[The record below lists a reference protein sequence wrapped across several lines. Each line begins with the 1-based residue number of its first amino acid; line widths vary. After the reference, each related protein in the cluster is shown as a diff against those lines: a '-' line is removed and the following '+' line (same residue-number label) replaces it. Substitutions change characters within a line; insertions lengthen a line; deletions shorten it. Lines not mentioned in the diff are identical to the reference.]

1 MPFTITMSDTLD
13 LISATF
19 AKTATGQQ
27 EIQTRSLGL
36 APLVRRVL
44 VLADG
49 KKSGRDLGAFVS
61 GGEDIKTILEQLL
74 SLGCLEAKAQAKAAS
89 AEPVAAKT
97 ESPDGSIKG
106 AVSEG
111 GTDQYLAGLASMVPA
126 ERRTSKDNEMARNFM
141 INSVNS
147 IIGQNMRLTL
157 IHEIFHAQTTEELR
171 LVYLH
176 WETTMSE
183 HGMGSKRL
191 PELREKLFK
200 VL

>member
-1 MPFTITMSDTLD
+1 MSDTLD

-74 SLGCLEAKAQAKAAS
+74 SLGCLEAKAQAKAAA
-89 AEPVAAKT
+89 AEPAAAKSEASAGAPKVAAT
-97 ESPDGSIKG
+97 PDAGS
-106 AVSEG
+106 
-111 GTDQYLAGLASMVPA
+111 DQYLAGLASMVPA
-126 ERRTSKDNEMARNFM
+126 EKRTAKDNEMARNFM

-147 IIGQNMRLTL
+147 IIGQNMRLSL
-157 IHEIFHAQTTEELR
+157 IHDIFHAQTTEELR

>member
-1 MPFTITMSDTLD
+1 MPDTLD
-13 LISATF
+13 LNSATF

-27 EIQTRSLGL
+27 EIQTRALGL

-74 SLGCLEAKAQAKAAS
+74 SLGCLEAKAQAKAAA
-89 AEPVAAKT
+89 AEPVAAKAEAGDT
-97 ESPDGSIKG
+97 ATKADS
-106 AVSEG
+106 SEVG
-111 GTDQYLAGLASMVPA
+111 NDQYLAGLATMVPA
-126 ERRTSKDNEMARNFM
+126 DKRTSKDNEMARNFM

-147 IIGQNMRLTL
+147 IIGQNMRLSL

-171 LVYLH
+171 LTYLH
-176 WETTMSE
+176 WEKTMSE

>member
-1 MPFTITMSDTLD
+1 MITMSDTLD
-13 LISATF
+13 LTSSVF
-19 AKTATGQQ
+19 HKTATGQQ
-27 EIQTRSLGL
+27 EIQSRSLGL

-49 KKSGRDLGAFVS
+49 KKSGSELGAFVS

-74 SLGCLEAKAQAKAAS
+74 SLGCLEALVQTKPEASKPSAAKA
-89 AEPVAAKT
+89 
-97 ESPDGSIKG
+97 ESPDGG
-106 AVSEG
+106 
-111 GTDQYLAGLASMVPA
+111 DDPYLKGLAALTPA
-126 ERRTSKDNEMARNFM
+126 EKRTAKENEMARNFM

-147 IIGQNMRLTL
+147 IIGQNMRLSL
-157 IHEIFHAQTTEELR
+157 IHDIFHAQTTDELR
-171 LVYLH
+171 LVYRH
-176 WETTMSE
+176 WEQSMSE

>member
-1 MPFTITMSDTLD
+1 MSDTLD

-27 EIQTRSLGL
+27 EIQTRALGL

-74 SLGCLEAKAQAKAAS
+74 SLGCLEAKAQAKAAA
-89 AEPVAAKT
+89 AEPIAAKA
-97 ESPDGSIKG
+97 G
-106 AVSEG
+106 AGDAASKADASEAG
-111 GTDQYLAGLASMVPA
+111 NDQYLAGLATMVPA
-126 ERRTSKDNEMARNFM
+126 DKRTSKDNEMARNFM

-147 IIGQNMRLTL
+147 IIGQNMRLSL
-157 IHEIFHAQTTEELR
+157 IHDIFHAQTTEELR
-171 LVYLH
+171 LAYLH
-176 WETTMSE
+176 WEKTMSE

>member
-1 MPFTITMSDTLD
+1 MPDTLD

-27 EIQTRSLGL
+27 EIQTRALGL

-74 SLGCLEAKAQAKAAS
+74 SLGCLEAKAQAKAAA
-89 AEPVAAKT
+89 AEPVAAKAEAGDAAT
-97 ESPDGSIKG
+97 KADS
-106 AVSEG
+106 SEAG
-111 GTDQYLAGLASMVPA
+111 NDQYLAGLATMVPA
-126 ERRTSKDNEMARNFM
+126 DKRTSKDNEMARNFM

-147 IIGQNMRLTL
+147 IIGQNMRLSL

-171 LVYLH
+171 LTYLH
-176 WETTMSE
+176 WEKTMSE

>member
-1 MPFTITMSDTLD
+1 MPDTLD
-13 LISATF
+13 LNSATF

-27 EIQTRSLGL
+27 EIQTRALGL

-74 SLGCLEAKAQAKAAS
+74 SLGCLEAKAQAKAAA
-89 AEPVAAKT
+89 AEPVAAKAEAGDAAT
-97 ESPDGSIKG
+97 KADS
-106 AVSEG
+106 SEVG
-111 GTDQYLAGLASMVPA
+111 NDQYLAGLATMVPA
-126 ERRTSKDNEMARNFM
+126 DKRTSKDNEMARNFM

-147 IIGQNMRLTL
+147 IIGQNMRLSL

-171 LVYLH
+171 LTYLH
-176 WETTMSE
+176 WEKTMSE